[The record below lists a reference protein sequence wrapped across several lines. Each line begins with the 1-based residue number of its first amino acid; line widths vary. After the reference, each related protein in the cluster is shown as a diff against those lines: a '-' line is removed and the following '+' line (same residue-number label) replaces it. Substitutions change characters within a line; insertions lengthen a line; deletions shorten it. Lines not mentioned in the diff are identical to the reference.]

1 MGGPVPDAEDDA
13 MTESQSSAG
22 AGTPGATAPPPAPP
36 AALAPTR
43 PPLRRSRT
51 DRKIAGVAGGLGRYT
66 DIDPLVF
73 RVVLAVLAV
82 FGGSGILLYALGWL
96 LVPEE
101 GADESEMERLLH
113 GRATSRAVA
122 AVLLA
127 VVGVAAVGQLV
138 GTGFGVGGVLA
149 LAAVAV
155 AAVLVSRSGHPAS
168 APGTPAPAGS
178 AAAPGAYGQTAGTAY
193 TSAGPL
199 PATGSGT
206 PPPGTPYG
214 PPPPAAGS
222 APPPPAAPR
231 ERSLLGRVTV
241 SVALLVAG
249 ALAAWNA
256 ATSHDVGAATVLA
269 AALGIVGVGLLVGAF
284 VGRARGLVAL
294 GVVLLAA
301 TAIASTAHLH
311 VDRSTGDRR
320 WVPASTAAVHSPYR
334 LGAGDATLDLSSLD
348 VPAGQ
353 TVSVEATVGAGR
365 LLVLVPPGAALDVKA
380 SAGVGHVLLP
390 AGHES
395 NGLRPTETYAAA
407 GAPTAGTIELDL
419 SVGVGDLEVRRAAS

>member
-1 MGGPVPDAEDDA
+1 
-13 MTESQSSAG
+13 MTENPSSAG
-22 AGTPGATAPPPAPP
+22 SGDSGTAGATASPLPPSTGPAEPG
-36 AALAPTR
+36 R

-96 LVPEE
+96 LIPEE

-138 GTGFGVGGVLA
+138 GTGFGVGGGLA

-155 AAVLVSRSGHPAS
+155 AAVLVSRSGHPAG
-168 APGTPAPAGS
+168 APGTPAPAGP

-193 TSAGPL
+193 TPAGAL

-214 PPPPAAGS
+214 PPPPPAGS
-222 APPPPAAPR
+222 VPPPPAVPR

-256 ATSHDVGAATVLA
+256 ATPHDVGAATVLA
-269 AALGIVGVGLLVGAF
+269 AALAVVGVGLLVGAF

-301 TAIASTAHLH
+301 TAVAASAHVH

-320 WVPASTAAVHSPYR
+320 WAPASVAEVHSPYR
-334 LGAGDATLDLSSLD
+334 LGAGNAILDLRD
-348 VPAGQ
+348 VVVPAGQ
-353 TVSVEATVGAGR
+353 TVHVVASVGAGR
-365 LLVLVPPGAALDVKA
+365 LQVIVPNDAGLDVKA
-380 SAGVGHVLLP
+380 SANVGSVLLP
-390 AGHES
+390 DGHRTD
-395 NGLRPTETYAAA
+395 GLNPTDGYTAAA
-407 GAPTAGTIELDL
+407 PSSVGTIALDL
-419 SVGVGDLEVRRAAS
+419 SVGVGDVEVRRAAS